1 MVRKEAVMNK
11 IIEAIKDNPIIAAV
25 RKPEDLPSVLESNVT
40 TVFLLGGDIFN
51 IKDLVQRTIDSSKCV
66 LIHIDLLEGIG
77 KDHKA
82 IDYIQEIIMPDGII
96 TTKSSHVK
104 YAKEKNMFVIQRFFL
119 VDSQSYETAIKA
131 AQTYEPDMIEIM
143 PGIMPD
149 IVKRITSQ
157 LTMPVIAGGL
167 IDSKDHIIK
176 LLQAGAMGISTGKN
190 ELWGL

>member
-1 MVRKEAVMNK
+1 MNK
-11 IIEAIKDNPIIAAV
+11 IIEAIRDNPIIAAV
-25 RKPEDLPSVLESNVT
+25 RKPEDLSTVLASNVS

-51 IKDLVQRTIDSSKCV
+51 IKDLVQRTIDSGKCV

-82 IDYIQEIIMPDGII
+82 IDYIREIIMPDGII
-96 TTKSSHVK
+96 TTKSPHVK

-157 LTMPVIAGGL
+157 LTLPVIAGGL

>member
-1 MVRKEAVMNK
+1 MDRILKTIN
-11 IIEAIKDNPIIAAV
+11 DNPIIAAI
-25 RKPEDLPSVLESNVT
+25 RKTEDLHLALDSSVT

-51 IKDLVQRTIDSSKCV
+51 IVDLVKKIKAGGKCV

-82 IDYIQEIIMPDGII
+82 IDYIKEIVAPDGII

-119 VDSQSYETAIKA
+119 VDSQSYETAIRAVQSNK
-131 AQTYEPDMIEIM
+131 PDMIEIM

-149 IVKRITSQ
+149 VVKKITSQ
-157 LTMPVIAGGL
+157 IQLPVIAGGL
-167 IDSKDHIIK
+167 IDSKEDIIR
-176 LLQAGAMGISTGKN
+176 LLQAGAMGVSSGKS